1 MIKVAIIGSGFIAH
15 HHCFAY
21 SQLPNVEII
30 GISSLDTPSAEEL
43 AEKFNVKGPIFA
55 DYHDLLALDCDV
67 VSICLPNFLHKEVAI
82 AALHAGKHVLIE
94 KPLARTV
101 KEGEMILQAANQ
113 AGKTIF
119 YCENNMYAPAF
130 VKVKE
135 ILDQKALGEIYLAR
149 GKEHHSGP
157 HSRWFYKQK
166 QAGGGVLLDL
176 GVHDIACLLW
186 FLGGTV
192 EKVFCQ
198 TRTLHREHK
207 EFGTVE
213 VEDNALG
220 ILYFDHGTQVVIEE
234 SWTAPGGY
242 LMHFEIYGTEGQ
254 LIADPT
260 RMTPIQVFS
269 EGGYGYAVEKAGST
283 KGWTRTVPEES
294 WTFGY
299 PQEIA
304 YFMHCVT
311 KGEQPLTDGKFG
323 LEILRIIETMYL
335 SAKTGKIE
343 NVHY

>member
-1 MIKVAIIGSGFIAH
+1 MIIMIKVAIIGSGFIAH

-82 AALHAGKHVLIE
+82 AALQAGKHVLIE

-101 KEGEMILQAANQ
+101 KEGELILQAANQ

-157 HSRWFYKQK
+157 HSRWFYKQE
-166 QAGGGVLLDL
+166 QAGGGALLDL

-186 FLGGTV
+186 FLGG
-192 EKVFCQ
+192 
-198 TRTLHREHK
+198 
-207 EFGTVE
+207 
-213 VEDNALG
+213 
-220 ILYFDHGTQVVIEE
+220 
-234 SWTAPGGY
+234 
-242 LMHFEIYGTEGQ
+242 
-254 LIADPT
+254 
-260 RMTPIQVFS
+260 
-269 EGGYGYAVEKAGST
+269 
-283 KGWTRTVPEES
+283 
-294 WTFGY
+294 
-299 PQEIA
+299 
-304 YFMHCVT
+304 
-311 KGEQPLTDGKFG
+311 
-323 LEILRIIETMYL
+323 
-335 SAKTGKIE
+335 
-343 NVHY
+343 